1 MGPEDLGEVLSL
13 LNQKPHASQVLG
25 YDTGDD
31 ASVNL
36 LRPDLALVQSLDF
49 FMPIVD
55 DPFAFGQIAAANS
68 LSDIYA
74 MGAEPISA
82 LAILGFPKAKLP
94 LSVAQQ
100 IMAGGADI
108 CQKAGVS
115 IAGGHSIDDA
125 EPKFGLSVSGLVHPD
140 QIWQNST
147 AQEGDFLVLTKPLG
161 VGAMGQGI
169 KKGIL
174 PDFGYASFIRNTTT
188 LNDRPMRAARR
199 IGVHAA
205 TDITG
210 FGLLGHV
217 LEMAEGAGLRAEI
230 GFNTLP
236 VLASAIALLVEG
248 IKPGATARN
257 LAYVSQHTD
266 FDNELTDVAKWLM
279 TDPQTS
285 GGLLFAVSPQNV
297 ADLIDS
303 LVEEEALC
311 AAVIGRLVEGGGI
324 RVHHDLD
331 VYSRRF

>member
-13 LNQKPHASQVLG
+13 LRQKPHSSQVLG

-94 LSVAQQ
+94 LSLAQQ

-108 CQKAGVS
+108 CQKAGIS

-125 EPKFGLSVSGLVHPD
+125 EPKFGLSVSGVVHPD

-161 VGAMGQGI
+161 VGAMGQAI
-169 KKGIL
+169 KKGL
-174 PDFGYASFIRNTTT
+174 LTEEGYASFLRNTTT

-199 IGVHAA
+199 SGVHAA

-217 LEMAEGAGLRAEI
+217 LEMANGAGMCAELSYEM
-230 GFNTLP
+230 LP
-236 VLASAIALLVEG
+236 VLDAALPLLAEG

-257 LAYVSQHTD
+257 LAYVGQYTT
-266 FDNELTDVAKWLM
+266 FDDELTDVAKWLLA
-279 TDPQTS
+279 DPQTS

-297 ADLIDS
+297 ADLIDA
-303 LVEEEALC
+303 LVEEQALC
-311 AAVIGRLVEGGGI
+311 AAVIGRLVEGSGL
-324 RVHHDLD
+324 RVHSDLD
-331 VYSRRF
+331 LLSS